1 MFSVGSWSRWSRPA
15 LPEVEMMVGASDRG
29 LEIGDEDIELLD
41 DLQVT
46 GLAGADDDSAVFG
59 HHRPSGEEARLAVG
73 D

>member
-1 MFSVGSWSRWSRPA
+1 
-15 LPEVEMMVGASDRG
+15 MMVGASDRG